1 MSDAQEPYSVGV
13 PEEFVEQIK
22 QILEHL
28 YDFPYLQR
36 HSLAQGSILTESS
49 NEPPAQRLRRE
60 TLTAIETLSPGPGVA
75 FRAPHARLHSLL
87 HFRYVEGLT
96 VQETAHELGISLRQ
110 AYRDLRH
117 GEESIAAILWD
128 RFAEKSPQEPRA
140 HQLSSIEA
148 EVERLDLHPD
158 IVDMRGVLERTQNAV
173 KQLAHQRDIDVDVTS
188 PADTTIVQTDEVISQ
203 QVLTSILSHA
213 IQQAK
218 PGRLTASL
226 ENGQTDVTLRLCYFP
241 TQEAEREVVTNAVVS
256 QLLDRLGWS
265 IKQEDDTTG
274 KRTVSIIMIEHGPTI
289 LVIDDNEGL
298 VDLVGRYLSNHTCR
312 VISATSGEEGLQVAQ
327 DIIPDAIL
335 LDVMMPHKD
344 GWEVLQTLH
353 THPQTVS
360 IPVIICSVFND
371 PELAYS
377 LGASLFLS
385 KPIQRDGILNALHD
399 LGIV

>member
-1 MSDAQEPYSVGV
+1 MSEAREPHSAGV
-13 PEEFVEQIK
+13 PDRFIEQVK

-36 HSLAQGSILTESS
+36 HPLAQGTNLGINES
-49 NEPPAQRLRRE
+49 PAQRLRRE
-60 TLTAIETLSPGPGVA
+60 TLTAIETLSPGPGVT

-96 VQETAHELGISLRQ
+96 VQEAAHELGISLRQ

-128 RFAEKSPQEPRA
+128 RYAGDLSQEPRA
-140 HQLSSIEA
+140 DQLSSIEA

-158 IVDMRGVLERTQNAV
+158 IIDMQAVLLRTQNAV
-173 KQLAHQRDIDVDVTS
+173 RQLALQRNIELES
-188 PADTTIVQTDEVISQ
+188 TTMAENIVIQTDEVIAQ

-213 IQQAK
+213 IQQAT
-218 PGRLTASL
+218 PGRLTTSF
-226 ENGQTDVTLRLCYFP
+226 ENTQTGMHLCLCYTP
-241 TQEAEREVVTNAVVS
+241 TAEAGQDMVSNLVVS

-265 IKQEDDTTG
+265 LKQEDDAANRRVISVVMVG
-274 KRTVSIIMIEHGPTI
+274 HGPTI

-298 VDLVGRYLSNHTCR
+298 VDLVGRYLSSHACR
-312 VISATSGEEGLQVAQ
+312 VISATSGEEGLRVAQ

-335 LDVMMPHKD
+335 LDVMMPQKD

-353 THPQTVS
+353 TYPQTTS

-377 LGASLFLS
+377 LGASLFLP

-399 LGIV
+399 LGVV